1 MQAGNDNHEVSHM
14 PEGKKTY
21 YINISEGE
29 ISSVSTASPWNFKI
43 EATDEEITGLRE
55 IFEQSYSTGWQ
66 NFMRTHV
73 PYVQYHYDRENDAL
87 DSLLVQAYE
96 MIYKLGDEEAKTHIE
111 SMGILPEK

>member
-1 MQAGNDNHEVSHM
+1 M

-21 YINISEGE
+21 YISISDGE
-29 ISSVSTASPWNFKI
+29 ISSVSTASPWDFKI

-66 NFMRTHV
+66 NFMRAHV

-87 DSLLVQAYE
+87 DRQLLQAYQL
-96 MIYKLGDEEAKTHIE
+96 IYKLGDKEARSHIE
-111 SMGILPEK
+111 SMGILPEQ